1 MYPVSHLAVE
11 GWILIVVNLHEEIQ
25 EDDVFDVFS
34 KYGEIKSLHL
44 NLDRKSGYAK
54 GYALIQY
61 GTFQEASQAIK
72 EMNGQELLE
81 KNLIVD
87 WAFQEKPLF
96 DGKKK

>member
-54 GYALIQY
+54 GYALI
-61 GTFQEASQAIK
+61 
-72 EMNGQELLE
+72 
-81 KNLIVD
+81 
-87 WAFQEKPLF
+87 
-96 DGKKK
+96 